1 MHVSP
6 SAPPYHA
13 VQFYKDAKSLAETSA
28 KFLMDG
34 LTAGEPIVIVATS
47 VHAAAILAELGNL
60 GCDTHAARTTGE
72 IQTFDAR
79 KMMSSFM
86 VNNRPDPLLFRSNV
100 GDVFERV
107 CGGRAPCPVRVYGEM
122 VDLLWQEGNTDGA
135 VRLEILWNQLA
146 STYEF
151 SLLCGY
157 AVGQFYKETY
167 DYRGVRAICEHHSHV
182 IS

>member
-1 MHVSP
+1 MRIVP
-6 SAPPYHA
+6 SRPSYHA
-13 VQFYKDAKSLAETSA
+13 VQFYRDAKSLAETAA

-34 LTAGEPIVIVATS
+34 VNAGEPIIIVATS
-47 VHAAAILAELGNL
+47 VHTAAILAELGNL
-60 GCDTHAARTTGE
+60 GCDTNLARMTGE

-86 VNNRPDPLLFRSNV
+86 VNGRPDPLLFKSNV
-100 GDVFERV
+100 SDLLERA
-107 CGGRAPCPVRVYGEM
+107 CAGRAPCPVRVYGEI

-146 STYEF
+146 SAYEF

-157 AVGQFYKETY
+157 AVGHFYKETR
-167 DYRGVRAICEHHSHV
+167 DHHGLQSVCEHHSHV
-182 IS
+182 IP